1 MKNKFEANNLDNLAY
16 DAIKKYSKFKPKNF
30 SFYERM
36 KFYAIK
42 QQTKNYMINMMISKA
57 KSKIKET
64 EKILTFNRLINIQID
79 DLKQKIELIY

>member
-1 MKNKFEANNLDNLAY
+1 
-16 DAIKKYSKFKPKNF
+16 
-30 SFYERM
+30 M

-64 EKILTFNRLINIQID
+64 EKILTFNRLINIQTD
-79 DLKQKIELIY
+79 ELKQKIELIY